1 MLFVSVIF
9 CCLGDSS
16 ERIIY
21 PRLMNFVNL
30 AARDVCLSPSLSCLV
45 QTDTDKV
52 IAFVPDG
59 QPERFGP

>member
-1 MLFVSVIF
+1 MFFVSVIF

-30 AARDVCLSPSLSCLV
+30 AARDVCVSPSLNCLV
-45 QTDTDKV
+45 QTYTEV
-52 IAFVPDG
+52 FAFVPDG
-59 QPERFGP
+59 QP